1 MAVPLSSRE
10 IARELAEYQ
19 VELSQPA
26 LAQLSAY
33 LELLLRWNR
42 RINLTGLRDPHAI
55 LRRLFGESLYLSRVV
70 ELRGWLVDIGSGAG
84 FPGLALKLVAPGLRV
99 TLIESRRRK
108 CAFLKEVVREC
119 AFSEVD
125 VVGGRFEN
133 WLQGPGG
140 RRKADLITTRAVI
153 VDPRLLEQ
161 IHHRLSPS
169 GRAVFLTTAAL
180 AGQIRGLSS
189 AWSWEEWPVP
199 PDKRTIALVGSLPQ
213 L

>member
-10 IARELAEYQ
+10 IARELAEYR
-19 VELSQPA
+19 VELPQPA
-26 LAQLSAY
+26 MAQLSAY

-125 VVGGRFEN
+125 VVGGRFES

-161 IHHRLSPS
+161 IQQLLSPS